1 MRESEMSL
9 KSLHLDDLP
18 EFDPPADL
26 WPRIAAAYEGR
37 RRSRRRALF
46 GTALAAGI
54 ALLAIAVPQ
63 LRGPQPIDDALAA
76 LQRQS
81 RALEVELADLSANG
95 AAPIESEVELRAIE
109 TALQAAY
116 DRGGADAEIA
126 PLWQARNDLLSSL
139 IAVHTAGGRLTRI

>member
-9 KSLHLDDLP
+9 KSLHLDNLP
-18 EFDPPADL
+18 AFDPPADL
-26 WPRIAAAYEGR
+26 WPRIAATYEGR
-37 RRSRRRALF
+37 RRNRRRTLF

-54 ALLAIAVPQ
+54 ALLAVAVPQ
-63 LRGPQPIDDALAA
+63 LRGPQRMDDALTV
-76 LQRQS
+76 LQQRSQ
-81 RALEVELADLSANG
+81 ALEVELADLSAN
-95 AAPIESEVELRAIE
+95 ATTPIESEAELRAIE

-139 IAVHTAGGRLTRI
+139 IAVHAAGGRLTRI